1 VLNRPAAV
9 ITGNERIRDPCGD
22 RAKSIGRN
30 AAWSPLPLIPSPSR
44 EGTGAVSL
52 RGSVSWT
59 GRAMPLVSR
68 SPNRIVRVCRC
79 DRLRCGRR
87 MHRPYGCRVRG
98 VGCGFNGQDEVNRPK
113 RGVVAPLLDILPVR
127 GGDGCCFFAG
137 GGVLDVPGDASRGT
151 IAEPYREG
159 LPLRSSVLRPTDAS
173 PLRVPGSG
181 RRLWIQRDGRCLSC
195 DERRIVSSGR
205 AVVIVCAAA
214 DGCIAPTGAGF
225 GAKAA
230 DATGRAMAS

>member
-1 VLNRPAAV
+1 
-9 ITGNERIRDPCGD
+9 
-22 RAKSIGRN
+22 
-30 AAWSPLPLIPSPSR
+30 
-44 EGTGAVSL
+44 
-52 RGSVSWT
+52 
-59 GRAMPLVSR
+59 MPLVSR

-79 DRLRCGRR
+79 DRLRWGRR

-98 VGCGFNGQDEVNRPK
+98 VGCGFSGQDEVDRPK

-137 GGVLDVPGDASRGT
+137 GGVLDMPGDASRGT

-181 RRLWIQRDGRCLSC
+181 RRTWMKRDGRWLSC
-195 DERRIVSSGR
+195 DERRMVSSGR
-205 AVVIVCAAA
+205 AVVVGCAAA
-214 DGCIAPTGAGF
+214 EGRSGARGAGV
-225 GAKAA
+225 G
-230 DATGRAMAS
+230 GEGG